1 MIRREGGQSII
12 EFALVVG
19 SFLTLLFGAL
29 SVGLF
34 AVQRSAAVTAVAAGA
49 RAAGSSSATLPG
61 DPNQPDLE
69 AASKIIRSQLAPVLF
84 GSSLTVKPAG
94 VDCDPLQAIPYGRI
108 EVCSRV
114 AADDSTMVLVTVRG
128 APQNLF
134 PVIPSP
140 WTLDAEAEFHRVTFS
155 Q

>member
-34 AVQRSAAVTAVAAGA
+34 AVQRSAAVTGVAAGA